1 MTGAGV
7 KRLLRFTLLSL
18 MAALALLLA
27 VLLLAQIWQLLST
40 LGLLTRNALFVSA
53 QLLPAL
59 LLKALLIA
67 LNLALLCAASH
78 AAKQL
83 ARR

>member
-1 MTGAGV
+1 M

-18 MAALALLLA
+18 VTALALLLA
-27 VLLLAQIWQLLST
+27 ALLTAQIWQLLPA
-40 LGLLTRNALFVSA
+40 LGLLTRDALFVSA

-67 LNLALLCAASH
+67 LNLALLCAAYR
-78 AAKQL
+78 AAKRL
-83 ARR
+83 AHR